1 MKTPKERKRSSV
13 RTEAR
18 VARDHG
24 GQRVPR
30 SGAGHTK
37 GDGRAAGKFRIENKE
52 TGNLSYR
59 LHVQEWTNL
68 VSIAQKAGE
77 IPVYHIAL
85 TDRFGK
91 RHELAV
97 LRYQDYLGFMRSLG
111 EIE

>member
-1 MKTPKERKRSSV
+1 MKTPKMRKRSSV
-13 RTEAR
+13 KTEAR

-24 GQRVPR
+24 GRRVAR

-37 GDGRAAGKFRIENKE
+37 GDGRAAGRFRIENKE
-52 TGNLSYR
+52 TDKLTYR
-59 LHVQEWTNL
+59 FHVNEWTSH
-68 VSIAQKAGE
+68 VSEAQKAGE
-77 IPVYHIAL
+77 TPVYHITL
-85 TDRFGK
+85 TDRSGR